1 MAIDPAMVGFNVV
14 DNLQNTLLSYV
25 MQNRQ
30 LDQRERQF
38 NAELNQREQEFAR
51 TFGEGKRRYDLG
63 RGDLLDQRKADKLM
77 GQQIMSRNKQKQ
89 LREEFD
95 KNRTAYIENM
105 KNISL
110 GTGGLFSGDYW
121 RSKFAPSQD
130 QYYGEKFDVM
140 TGGRPTIAPLQMPNT
155 SQLPS
160 LGLDAML
167 AGEPSKQSLLNML
180 MLQGG

>member
-30 LDQRERQF
+30 LDQKERQF

-51 TFGEGKRRYDLG
+51 TFGEGKRRYDTTFGEEKRRYDLG

-77 GQQIMSRNKQKQ
+77 GQQIMSRNRQKK

-105 KNISL
+105 KNVTL
-110 GTGGLFSGDYW
+110 GKGGLFSGDYW
-121 RSKFAPSQD
+121 RSTHWYRRRFQK
-130 QYYGEKFDVM
+130 
-140 TGGRPTIAPLQMPNT
+140 GRIR
-155 SQLPS
+155 
-160 LGLDAML
+160 
-167 AGEPSKQSLLNML
+167 
-180 MLQGG
+180 

>member
-1 MAIDPAMVGFNVV
+1 
-14 DNLQNTLLSYV
+14 LLSYV

-51 TFGEGKRRYDLG
+51 TFDEGKRRYDTTFGEEKRRYDLG
-63 RGDLLDQRKADKLM
+63 RGDLLDKRKADKLM
-77 GQQIMSRNKQKQ
+77 GQQIMSRNRQKK

-105 KNISL
+105 KNVTL
-110 GTGGLFSGDYW
+110 GKGGLFSGDYW

-160 LGLDAML
+160 LGLDVML

>member
-1 MAIDPAMVGFNVV
+1 MAVDPAMVGFNVV

-30 LDQRERQF
+30 MEQQDRQF
-38 NAELNQREQEFAR
+38 NAELGQREQEFKR
-51 TFGEGKRRYDLG
+51 TFEEGQKRYNLG

-121 RSKFAPSQD
+121 KSKFSPSQE
-130 QYYGEKFDVM
+130 QYYGQKFDTI
-140 TGGRPTIAPLQMPNT
+140 TGSRPTIGSLQMPNT

-160 LGLDAML
+160 IGLDAML